1 MNVNLALVIPGM
13 YVEGSV
19 SMSTKLSSIFL
30 RNVEKT
36 FKRLVRDSS
45 FVISWIRDLI
55 LATGTVQLLI
65 HGCTKSRLHGG
76 T

>member
-1 MNVNLALVIPGM
+1 
-13 YVEGSV
+13 
-19 SMSTKLSSIFL
+19 MSTTLSSIFL
-30 RNVEKT
+30 RNVDKT

-55 LATGTVQLLI
+55 LATVTVQLFI